1 MLRAPPP
8 LKLRSPSLAKKFAKK
23 FAKKSGTR

>member
-1 MLRAPPP
+1 MLHAPTR
-8 LKLRSPSLAKKFAKK
+8 LKLRSASLAQEIAKK